1 MGGELLQHLLIPY
14 SLTKCNHYRSIGDT
28 RNGIANLREPLDEG
42 TQGFPR
48 ALLDGVEI
56 GQVTRPSISALEV
69 GRELA
74 AQLWPGVEGSLGKIH
89 ESGPGR
95 PHQGYR
101 EVVGHDSLILACRE
115 DGGEVDL
122 QELSRVDCTVILLW

>member
-74 AQLWPGVEGSLGKIH
+74 AQL
-89 ESGPGR
+89 
-95 PHQGYR
+95 
-101 EVVGHDSLILACRE
+101 
-115 DGGEVDL
+115 
-122 QELSRVDCTVILLW
+122 